1 MSKYEG
7 LQGGKTEKES
17 RINFG
22 YTGAASDH
30 AEIKKLFSFQRDFQL
45 LELSEP
51 DWCVYHAKVATR
63 FMCGAGSNSN
73 I

>member
-7 LQGGKTEKES
+7 LQGGKAEKES

-30 AEIKKLFSFQRDFQL
+30 AEIKKLFSF
-45 LELSEP
+45 
-51 DWCVYHAKVATR
+51 
-63 FMCGAGSNSN
+63 
-73 I
+73 